1 MHANVDS
8 LCKMTYT
15 SNGFYPIV
23 MHAMTAFELT
33 PVSLEARNIVT
44 DCATMETRIETY
56 RTRDSAVS
64 PSLILGTAFDS
75 QVPRQYEIPEITA
88 AELSAD
94 KLRSAVLTHGALI
107 VRNLLSKTT
116 VDTLITAADRVV
128 DACSN
133 PDPSAAPDTYFNPP
147 RNLRTI
153 MPNRDKELGNT
164 RSFHRDSGSAMCV
177 EAPSV
182 AEALLQLYE
191 ALGLKALVTDY
202 LGEPPCLSVK
212 KWVLR
217 RSKLPVAEAGWHQD
231 GAFMGTNLNSINMW
245 IPLNECGGDTGAP
258 GLDVVPLRLHKI
270 ASAEGA
276 QFDWSVSDA
285 LVSSSYVETRP
296 LMPVFNAG
304 DAFFFDHY
312 YLHRTQYRTDFTK
325 LRYAIET
332 WFFGATSF
340 PKNQI
345 PLAW

>member
-1 MHANVDS
+1 MSKYELS
-8 LCKMTYT
+8 L
-15 SNGFYPIV
+15 
-23 MHAMTAFELT
+23 AA
-33 PVSLEARNIVT
+33 LEARNIVA
-44 DCATMETRIETY
+44 DSATIGTRIEAY
-56 RTRDSAVS
+56 RTRDPSEHPKLIVDQQASAAQQAKRG
-64 PSLILGTAFDS
+64 L
-75 QVPRQYEIPEITA
+75 PEIDAQEFTVDQLRA
-88 AELSAD
+88 AMAE
-94 KLRSAVLTHGALI
+94 HGALI
-107 VRNLLSKTT
+107 VRNMFSRTSM
-116 VDTLITAADRVV
+116 DTLITAADRVI
-128 DACSN
+128 DACADPNVTN
-133 PDPSAAPDTYFNPP
+133 PVSTYFNPP
-147 RNLRTI
+147 NNLRTI
-153 MPNRDKELGNT
+153 MPRKDKELGNT
-164 RSFHRDSGSAMCV
+164 RSFHRESGSAMCV

-182 AEALLQLYE
+182 AEALLLLYE
-191 ALGLKALVTDY
+191 AHGLKELVGAY

-245 IPLNECGGDTGAP
+245 VPLNECGGETGAP
-258 GLDVVPLRLHKI
+258 GMDVVPLRLNSL

-285 LVSSSYVETRP
+285 QVSSRFAENRP

-325 LRYAIET
+325 LRYAVET
-332 WFFGATSF
+332 WFFGASSF